1 VRAAI
6 PHLPAVY
13 HFRPFSNSDPPRLA
27 EIWRS
32 QPPQR
37 GVMQTVSAG
46 VLEQFVFSKPYFDP
60 DGLIVAVQDQTPVGF
75 AHASFGPN
83 EDYSALDM
91 ELGTTQLLMLGPEH
105 RDVGLADELLGRSEG
120 YLRDRGAKVLY
131 GGGIKPLDGFYLG
144 LYGGSELPGVLVT
157 DPMFGD
163 ACRRNG
169 YREIDRVEVL
179 HRDVSR
185 FRMPFSREQRR
196 LRREALCKEVY
207 CPPARSW
214 WEACTRANFERLYFH
229 LEQFGTR
236 KELAYV
242 WFWDIEPLST
252 SWGVPTCGMYDMY
265 VAPDERRHGYAAHLL
280 SEAFDRLRRRG
291 IVLVEAH
298 VMQTNVPAL
307 ALYKK
312 LGYIHVD
319 QGVVFRKD

>member
-1 VRAAI
+1 
-6 PHLPAVY
+6 VY

-46 VLEQFVFSKPYFDP
+46 ILEQFVFSKPYFDP
-60 DGLIVAVQDQTPVGF
+60 EGLIVAVDDGTPVGY
-75 AHASFGPN
+75 AHASFGPD
-83 EDYSALDM
+83 ESLSALDTSM
-91 ELGTTQLLMLGPEH
+91 GTTQILMLRPEH
-105 RDVGLADELLGRSEG
+105 RNEGLADELLARSES

-131 GGGIKPLDGFYLG
+131 AGGIKPLDAFYLG

-157 DPMFGD
+157 DPIFGD
-163 ACRRNG
+163 TCRRNG

-185 FRMPFSREQRR
+185 FRLLFSREQRR
-196 LRREALCKEVY
+196 MRRDALCKESY
-207 CPPARSW
+207 CPPATSW
-214 WEACTRANFERLYFH
+214 WEACTQGMFERLFFRV
-229 LEQFGTR
+229 EQLGSGE
-236 KELAYV
+236 ELAHV

-252 SWGVPTCGMYDMY
+252 SWGMPTCGMYDMY
-265 VAPDERRHGYAAHLL
+265 VSPNVRRQGYAVHIL

-291 IVLVEAH
+291 IVLVEAQ
-298 VMQTNVPAL
+298 VMQSNEPAL

-312 LGYIHVD
+312 LGYTHVD
-319 QGVVFRKD
+319 QGVVFRKE

>member
-1 VRAAI
+1 VPAAS
-6 PHLPAVY
+6 HRLPAVY

-32 QPPQR
+32 QPSQR
-37 GVMQTVSAG
+37 GVTQGVSAG
-46 VLEQFVFSKPYFDP
+46 MLEQFVFSKPYFDP
-60 DGLIVAVQDQTPVGF
+60 DGLIVALDDQQPVGF

-83 EDYSALDM
+83 EERTALDTQ
-91 ELGTTQLLMLGPEH
+91 LGTTQLLMLRPEH
-105 RDVGLADELLGRSEG
+105 RDAGLADELLGRAEG

-157 DPMFGD
+157 DLAFHD
-163 ACRRNG
+163 ACLRNG

-185 FRMPFSREQRR
+185 FRLPFSREQRR
-196 LRREALCKEVY
+196 LRREVMCKEAY

-214 WEACTRANFERLYFH
+214 WDACTHGSFERLYFR
-229 LEQFGTR
+229 LEQLSTGA
-236 KELAYV
+236 EMAHV

-252 SWGVPTCGMYDMY
+252 SWGVPTCGMFDMY
-265 VAPDERRHGYAAHLL
+265 VAPEARRKGYAAHLL
-280 SEAFDRLRRRG
+280 SEAFDRLRRRD

-298 VMQTNVPAL
+298 VMQTNTPAL
-307 ALYKK
+307 ELYKK
-312 LGYIHVD
+312 LGYTHVD
-319 QGVVFRKD
+319 QGIVFRKE